1 MRMCALMRTG
11 VPIRTTVVWVCLMVA
26 TCSTWL
32 LGTGR
37 LSVNHES
44 LQVMVALA
52 LLIAFLKIY
61 FIGSE
66 FMELRGAAA
75 PLRVAFTMWVL
86 GVAAATTGLY
96 LVR

>member
-1 MRMCALMRTG
+1 MRTG
-11 VPIRTTVVWVCLMVA
+11 VPIRTTVVWVCLMGA
-26 TCSTWL
+26 TCLTWL

-44 LQVMVALA
+44 LQVLVALA

-61 FIGSE
+61 FIGGE
-66 FMELRGAAA
+66 FMELRGA
-75 PLRVAFTMWVL
+75 PTQLRVAFTVWVL
-86 GVAAATTGLY
+86 GVAATATGLY

>member
-1 MRMCALMRTG
+1 M
-11 VPIRTTVVWVCLMVA
+11 
-26 TCSTWL
+26 
-32 LGTGR
+32 
-37 LSVNHES
+37 SVNHQS

-66 FMELRGAAA
+66 FMELRGAPA
-75 PLRVAFTMWVL
+75 PLRVAFTVWVVC
-86 GVAAATTGLY
+86 VAAATTTLY